1 MHIPP
6 PPPSHIS
13 IVVNENIICQ
23 NFTAIYDQEG
33 WLFMVFDQEMLQ
45 MK

>member
-1 MHIPP
+1 MYI
-6 PPPSHIS
+6 PPSHIS
-13 IVVNENIICQ
+13 IVVNENIIGQ
-23 NFTAIYDQEG
+23 NFTAIYDLEG